1 MNSEFSAERPLR
13 LWPGVIIVAAQWIAR
28 FGIPIVAPDQTM
40 YAVMGGV
47 LGFVGIVLWWVFFS
61 RAVRFDRIAA
71 IVVMIAAIYP
81 FLDMSLATGAMG
93 MLFLIM
99 VVPGISLAFVI
110 WAVVSRPWT
119 TGMQRMTMAV
129 AIVVSCLVWT
139 LVRTGGFTGAFDHD
153 LAWRW

>member
-71 IVVMIAAIYP
+71 VVVMIAAIAGTYP

-99 VVPGISLAFVI
+99 VVPGISLAF
-110 WAVVSRPWT
+110 
-119 TGMQRMTMAV
+119 
-129 AIVVSCLVWT
+129 
-139 LVRTGGFTGAFDHD
+139 
-153 LAWRW
+153 